1 MFRSKRETKLVKC
14 PTIHYYCYYYSPTIH
29 YYCYYYCPIIMIIM
43 IHKQYTTTIITTVQL
58 FITTVITTVL
68 LFITTV
74 ITYLSMFRFKRETTH
89 DSSGY
94 FGQETQP
101 YGFCLHVSCR
111 YGKKKE

>member
-43 IHKQYTTTIITTVQL
+43 IHKQYTTTIITTV
-58 FITTVITTVL
+58 L